1 MVNNNMQYISNH
13 NSNNNIDMAQVNVL
27 VANCI
32 CLHLSY
38 TAVQFEGL

>member
-1 MVNNNMQYISNH
+1 MVNNNMQYINNH

-32 CLHLSY
+32 MPPFAIHCS
-38 TAVQFEGL
+38 TV